1 MTTLAKVLIVD
12 DEQDII
18 ELVSLFIK
26 VAGYSPEIRSAH
38 SADSALAIFNQD
50 GGFDLVISDIRMPGG
65 HDGLWLIET
74 LRKSSPDLKIISM
87 SGHSDYSELD
97 IKNRGANYF
106 LKKPFNPNDLKN
118 VIENIL
124 NQ

>member
-26 VAGYSPEIRSAH
+26 VAGYSPEIRTAH
-38 SADSALAIFNQD
+38 SADSALAVYNQD

-74 LRKSSPDLKIISM
+74 LRKSTPELKIISM
-87 SGHSDYSELD
+87 SGHSDYTEID
-97 IKNRGANYF
+97 IRERGADYF
-106 LKKPFNPNDLKN
+106 LKKPFNPDDLKS
-118 VIENIL
+118 VIEKIMK
-124 NQ
+124 

>member
-26 VAGYSPEIRSAH
+26 VAGYSPEIRTAH
-38 SADSALAIFNQD
+38 SADSALAVYNQD

-74 LRKSSPDLKIISM
+74 LRKSTPELKIISM
-87 SGHSDYSELD
+87 SGHSDYTEID
-97 IKNRGANYF
+97 IRERGADYF
-106 LKKPFNPNDLKN
+106 LKKPFNPNDLKS
-118 VIENIL
+118 VIEKIMK
-124 NQ
+124 

>member
-26 VAGYSPEIRSAH
+26 VAGYSPEIRTAH
-38 SADSALAIFNQD
+38 SADSALAVYNQD
-50 GGFDLVISDIRMPGG
+50 GGFDLIISDIRMPGG

-74 LRKSSPDLKIISM
+74 LRRSTPELKIISM
-87 SGHSDYSELD
+87 SGHSDYTEID
-97 IKNRGANYF
+97 IRERGADYF
-106 LKKPFNPNDLKN
+106 LKKPFNPNDLKS
-118 VIENIL
+118 VIEKIMK
-124 NQ
+124 